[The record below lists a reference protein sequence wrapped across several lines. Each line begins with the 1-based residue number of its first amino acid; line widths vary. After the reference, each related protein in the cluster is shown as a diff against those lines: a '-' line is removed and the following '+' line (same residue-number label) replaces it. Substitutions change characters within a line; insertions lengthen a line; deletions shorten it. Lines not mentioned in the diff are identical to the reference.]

1 MAKEP
6 FAARLTCIWIGGFFL
21 WMFRG
26 FKGSL
31 VEMFVKKNEKKNF
44 RIGYIAAIV
53 FFSIGIVL
61 VVLKLMRDQSA

>member
-31 VEMFVKKNEKKNF
+31 VEIFVEKNENKNF
-44 RIGYIAAIV
+44 WIGYIVTIAS
-53 FFSIGIVL
+53 FLIGIVL
-61 VVLKLMRDQSA
+61 AVLKLMKDQSA